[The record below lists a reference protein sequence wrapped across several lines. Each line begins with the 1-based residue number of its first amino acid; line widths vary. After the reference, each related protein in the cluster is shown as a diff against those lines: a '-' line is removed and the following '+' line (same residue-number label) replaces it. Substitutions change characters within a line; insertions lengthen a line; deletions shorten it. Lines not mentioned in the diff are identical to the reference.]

1 LGSKKKEA
9 LQFNDIGT
17 INRYLEKS
25 RELIGSII
33 PGYCKLYA
41 FEVEALLLTCTS

>member
-1 LGSKKKEA
+1 LANSKKEV

-17 INRYLEKS
+17 INRYLEKP

-33 PGYCKLYA
+33 PGYSKLYA
-41 FEVEALLLTCTS
+41 FGVEVLV